1 VGEEKKLNIAHV
13 TSATNLVYGAVH
25 SMMTLAEAQ
34 RDAGHSVQFVTF
46 KGKPFNDD
54 LQNLGWKRTP
64 IRVRFKIDP
73 LAILQMAKHFRSE
86 KIDIVHTHLSTSSV
100 NGCMAARLAKI
111 PCVATVHGM
120 SGKLSFAF
128 ADHMIGVS
136 QGVRQHLITQGVPE
150 TRVTAVYNG
159 VALPK
164 DLLSKSEARSKFAI
178 PGDATVFG
186 TVARLTPMKGIEF
199 SLRAFALIQ
208 KSLPNSIYVL
218 VGDGDSSDQY
228 RNLAKELCIGEKV
241 MFLGY
246 QAKVFDPL
254 AAMDIFLFPSLKE
267 AMGISVVEAL
277 AVGLPVVSTNVGGLP
292 EVVSANVGS
301 LVPPKDIEAMAHEAI
316 ALAMGDL
323 GQLSKEAKDRAASMF
338 SVQSMLDG
346 TNRVYEQ
353 LLKLK

>member
-1 VGEEKKLNIAHV
+1 MGDEKKLNIAHV

-34 RDAGHSVQFVTF
+34 RDIGHNVQFVTF
-46 KGKPFNDD
+46 KGKPFNED
-54 LQNLGWKRTP
+54 LQNLGWKHTP
-64 IRVRFKIDP
+64 FRVRFKVDP
-73 LAILQMAKHFRSE
+73 IAVVQMAKFFRRE

-100 NGCMAARLAKI
+100 NGCLAARLAKI

-136 QGVRQHLITQGVPE
+136 EGVRQHLIHQGVKAD
-150 TRVTAVYNG
+150 RVTAIYNG
-159 VALPK
+159 VDLPAN
-164 DLLSKSEARSKFAI
+164 LLSKMEARKKYGI
-178 PGDATVFG
+178 DGDAIVFG
-186 TVARLTPMKGIEF
+186 TVARLTQMKGIFF
-199 SLRAFALIQ
+199 SIRAFEEIQ
-208 KSLPNSIYVL
+208 KALPNSVYVL
-218 VGDGDSSDQY
+218 VGDGDQAEYFNDLAS
-228 RNLAKELCIGEKV
+228 RHNLSEKIL
-241 MFLGY
+241 FLGY
-246 QAKVFDPL
+246 QSNVFEPL

-292 EVVSANVGS
+292 EVVSASVGS
-301 LVPPKDIEAMAHEAI
+301 LVPPMDAEAMAHEAI
-316 ALAMGDL
+316 AIAKGDL
-323 GQLSKEAKDRAASMF
+323 AKLSHAAKDRARVLF

-346 TNRVYEQ
+346 TNRVYER